1 MTGPLVR
8 RGQPVVV
15 LGAILLVWVMARVA
29 ASIAPVAAV
38 SSVEADW
45 HQSDKFAPVVRPRSA
60 IAPRS
65 AGGASSVK
73 LPVPVRV
80 EVGSQPVRPLPAAKV
95 PAAAPAFAPVPAAVA
110 GGHGLL
116 WLAAVAQLPMP
127 AAIAAIAPA
136 PAAAASLPAASLA
149 FRAPAAMPRADRASS
164 RWSADGWFLLRGGK
178 APRGATAFASYGAS
192 QIGAV
197 ARYRID
203 ELSVQRPAITLRAAA
218 ALDGTGE
225 REVALGLA
233 AHPVPSLP
241 VGLIAEVRATRPGG
255 GAVALRPAITAVT
268 GLAPQALPL
277 GLRAQGYGQA
287 GYVGGAGATGFV
299 DGEVRVD
306 GAVIRQG
313 PAELRLGAAA
323 WGGAQEG
330 AARLDIGP
338 AISLGL
344 SAGDKAARL
353 GLDWRVRVAGNAAP
367 ASGPALTL
375 SAGF

>member
-1 MTGPLVR
+1 M
-8 RGQPVVV
+8 
-15 LGAILLVWVMARVA
+15 
-29 ASIAPVAAV
+29 
-38 SSVEADW
+38 
-45 HQSDKFAPVVRPRSA
+45 
-60 IAPRS
+60 
-65 AGGASSVK
+65 
-73 LPVPVRV
+73 
-80 EVGSQPVRPLPAAKV
+80 
-95 PAAAPAFAPVPAAVA
+95 
-110 GGHGLL
+110 
-116 WLAAVAQLPMP
+116 
-127 AAIAAIAPA
+127 
-136 PAAAASLPAASLA
+136 
-149 FRAPAAMPRADRASS
+149 
-164 RWSADGWFLLRGGK
+164 
-178 APRGATAFASYGAS
+178 
-192 QIGAV
+192 